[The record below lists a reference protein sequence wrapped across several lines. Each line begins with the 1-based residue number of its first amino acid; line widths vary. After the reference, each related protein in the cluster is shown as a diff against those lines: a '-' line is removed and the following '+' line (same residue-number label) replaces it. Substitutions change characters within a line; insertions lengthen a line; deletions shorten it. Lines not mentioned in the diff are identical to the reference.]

1 MFCTACGQKLPDG
14 AKFCTKCGAPV
25 AKIEPRVAP
34 DAAPARDA
42 GAQEAA
48 LSQET
53 EPVQK
58 VAPAQEAVPA
68 QAAPDASQQAADE
81 AKKAAQPEAAG
92 EETPA
97 AVPADAPVE
106 AMETRVMPGA
116 ADATTV
122 MAPDAAEVTSAPAED
137 DEPAV
142 APSDTDATT
151 VVASDTGETRVMPE
165 GSDETTV
172 MPGNAETTVLPAA
185 DAAVTAEAERAEA
198 AADAAA
204 AEQAL
209 WSAPDAA
216 ADAGTGATT
225 VLQPGHMADAPVGEV
240 SAQDAQPPRKKRP
253 VALIATIVLIVV
265 AAGAFF
271 AIFVLPR
278 MMGKDVPTASYGQS
292 DPLQCSVVTR
302 VRPRDAS
309 GEDLTSYVVRLMRR
323 ASDDASKSGTASDA
337 FNEVVAEIRV
347 TGNNGFTMD
356 NFGDIPD
363 GDYMLVIA
371 PDGSGGGSKGS
382 SSRRLEGNG
391 SGSGSS
397 DASDEQRI
405 PIHYEEDNPKAEEE
419 VVVEPPAPETDSA
432 QEPAEENG
440 LTDEQIAAALYYY
453 TCQDLIEEYGAPATA
468 DRNSGGEVAASGLAL
483 ADLIDFDGDGTDELL
498 TVVCTKDPATTTSFY
513 GDDTYQVAVWRYADG
528 AVEQVY
534 EGDVSHSNGGYYY
547 VNLYEREADAA
558 DDPAQTVIEVYSY
571 PAPTEPETEVT
582 RSEYYGLGDDGF
594 EAVAS
599 CQIESS
605 YVDHDTTTTVAIDGA
620 EASEDDWKDFVSS
633 LEQVANYEFNLPASD
648 VEAQSESDAE
658 PATKIDTVLPDAL
671 SERTQD
677 TIDALEEAAGFEALE
692 AYAPDEE
699 ETDDADTEADA
710 SYAVTSNE
718 ADVTF
723 MTSQGNGDDWEE
735 SRTWTYPEFV
745 LSPDCTTDEALD
757 KLNASFKESFEADLA
772 ATQGWS
778 FDSGETQ
785 IWVHRDDVTYLQGSV
800 ACVRSSREL
809 FNGGAHG
816 SEAMS
821 GAFYDLSTGEEIS
834 IEEALGVPWDELQ
847 GEAVDAIS
855 AYIEANPNT
864 YGANADSIEG
874 MAADATRYFATP
886 DGIAIAI
893 MPYEIAPYSEGMQL
907 VYVHA
912 FNDPSIVGTSAANV
926 AVYGSSTQ

>member
-185 DAAVTAEAERAEA
+185 DAAVPAEAERAEA

-382 SSRRLEGNG
+382 SSGDG

-677 TIDALEEAAGFEALE
+677 TIDALEEAAGSEALE

>member
-265 AAGAFF
+265 AAAAFF

-371 PDGSGGGSKGS
+371 PDGSGSGSKGS
-382 SSRRLEGNG
+382 SSNGGSKG
-391 SGSGSS
+391 SGSGGGSS

-419 VVVEPPAPETDSA
+419 VVVEPPAPETDST
-432 QEPAEENG
+432 QEPAEEDG

-453 TCQDLIEEYGAPATA
+453 TCQDLIDEYGAPATA

-498 TVVCTKDPATTTSFY
+498 TVVCTKDPATTTTFY

-534 EGDVSHSNGGYYY
+534 GGGVQYSNGGYYAL
-547 VNLYEREADAA
+547 NLYEHVPEDA
-558 DDPAQTVIEVYSY
+558 DDPHVIAINDMGYDD
-571 PAPTEPETEVT
+571 PTEPETEVT
-582 RSEYYGLGDDGF
+582 HNIYYGLGEDGF
-594 EAVAS
+594 EALAT
-599 CQIESS
+599 C
-605 YVDHDTTTTVAIDGA
+605 TTVFSYTEGESETTYTIDGA
-620 EASEDDWKDFVSS
+620 EGTEDDWIKVASSFTPVSS
-633 LEQVANYEFNLPASD
+633 YEFNIP
-648 VEAQSESDAE
+648 VSDADEQYDPGYDLVE
-658 PATKIDTVLPDAL
+658 PEAL
-671 SERTQD
+671 NERTES
-677 TIDALEEAAGFEALE
+677 TIDGLEETAGEAALE
-692 AYAPDEE
+692 AYAPDEDDADD
-699 ETDDADTEADA
+699 TDDAPEA
-710 SYAVTSNE
+710 SYAYENVEE
-718 ADVTF
+718 AVTF
-723 MTSQGNGDDWEE
+723 TTSQGDGMDWEE
-735 SRTWTYPEFV
+735 NQTWVYPCITLEDGSTNDV
-745 LSPDCTTDEALD
+745 LDAL
-757 KLNASFKESFEADLA
+757 NEQFRRSFEDDLA
-772 ATQGWS
+772 ATQAWT
-778 FDSGETQ
+778 FDSG
-785 IWVHRDDVTYLQGSV
+785 DVQTFLHSDRVAYLDGKYV
-800 ACVRSSREL
+800 CVRSARSL
-809 FNGGAHG
+809 FAGGAHPDTTG
-816 SEAMS
+816 WA
-821 GAFYDLSTGEEIS
+821 AFYDLSTGEEVS

-847 GEAVDAIS
+847 TEAVDAIS
-855 AYIEANPNT
+855 AYIDANPNT
-864 YGANADSIEG
+864 YGANEDSIEG
-874 MAADATRYFATP
+874 MAADATRYYATK
-886 DGIAIAI
+886 DGIVII
-893 MPYEIAPYSEGMQL
+893 VQPYEIAPYSEGTQCI
-907 VYVHA
+907 YVHA
-912 FNDPSIVGTSAANV
+912 FNDPALVGTSASDA
-926 AVYGSSTQ
+926 S

>member
-25 AKIEPRVAP
+25 VKIEPRVAP
-34 DAAPARDA
+34 DAAPAPDA
-42 GAQEAA
+42 GGQEAA
-48 LSQET
+48 PVQEVVPAQET
-53 EPVQK
+53 APVQE
-58 VAPAQEAVPA
+58 VVPAQETAPAQAV
-68 QAAPDASQQAADE
+68 PDASQQAADE
-81 AKKAAQPEAAG
+81 ATEAAQPDAAE

-97 AVPADAPVE
+97 AAPVDAPVE

-122 MAPDAAEVTSAPAED
+122 IAPDAAEATPAPAEAD
-137 DEPAV
+137 GPAA
-142 APSDTDATT
+142 APSDADATT
-151 VVASDTGETRVMPE
+151 VVASDAGETRVMPE

-172 MPGNAETTVLPAA
+172 MPESAETTVLPAA
-185 DAAVTAEAERAEA
+185 DAAANAEAERAEA

-209 WSAPDAA
+209 WSAPDAG

-225 VLQPGHMADAPVGEV
+225 VLQPGHMADAPAGEAP
-240 SAQDAQPPRKKRP
+240 AQDAQSPRKKRP
-253 VALIATIVLIVV
+253 VALIATVALLMV
-265 AAGAFF
+265 AAAAFF

-309 GEDLTSYVVRLMRR
+309 GEELTSYVVRLMRR
-323 ASDDASKSGTASDA
+323 ASDDASKNGTASDA

-363 GDYMLVIA
+363 GDYMLVIE
-371 PDGSGGGSKGS
+371 PDGSGSGSKGS
-382 SSRRLEGNG
+382 SSNGGSKGNG
-391 SGSGSS
+391 SGGGSS

-405 PIHYEEDNPKAEEE
+405 PIHYEEDNLKAEEE
-419 VVVEPPAPETDSA
+419 VVVEPPAPETDST
-432 QEPAEENG
+432 QEPAEEDG

-453 TCQDLIEEYGAPATA
+453 TCQDLIDEYGAPATA
-468 DRNSGGEVAASGLAL
+468 DRYEGSETATSGLAL
-483 ADLIDFDGDGTDELL
+483 AELIDFDDDGTDELL

-534 EGDVSHSNGGYYY
+534 EGDASHSNGGYYY

-605 YVDHDTTTTVAIDGA
+605 YVDHDTTTTVTIDGA

-671 SERTQD
+671 NERTQD
-677 TIDALEEAAGFEALE
+677 TIDALEEAAGSEALE
-692 AYAPDEE
+692 AYAPDEDD
-699 ETDDADTEADA
+699 TDDADDSSEA
-710 SYAVTSNE
+710 SYAYENVEE
-718 ADVTF
+718 AVTF
-723 MTSQGNGDDWEE
+723 TTSQGDGMDWEE
-735 SRTWTYPEFV
+735 NQTWVYPRITLEDGSTNDV
-745 LSPDCTTDEALD
+745 LDAL
-757 KLNASFKESFEADLA
+757 NEQFRRSFEDDLA
-772 ATQGWS
+772 ATQAWT
-778 FDSGETQ
+778 FDSGDVQTFL
-785 IWVHRDDVTYLQGSV
+785 HSDRVTYLDGKYV
-800 ACVRSSREL
+800 CIRSARSL
-809 FNGGAHG
+809 FAGGAHPDTTG
-816 SEAMS
+816 WA
-821 GAFYDLSTGEEIS
+821 AFYDLSTGEEVS
-834 IEEALGVPWDELQ
+834 IEEALGVPWSDLQ
-847 GEAVDAIS
+847 AEAVDAIS
-855 AYIEANPNT
+855 AYIDANPDT
-864 YGANADSIEG
+864 YGANEDSIEG
-874 MAADATRYFATP
+874 MAADATRYYATK
-886 DGIAIAI
+886 DGIVII
-893 MPYEIAPYSEGMQL
+893 VQPYEIAPYSEGTQCI
-907 VYVHA
+907 YVHA
-912 FNDPSIVGTSAANV
+912 FNDPALVGTSASDA
-926 AVYGSSTQ
+926 S

>member
-265 AAGAFF
+265 AAAAFF

-323 ASDDASKSGTASDA
+323 ASDDASKNSTASDA

-371 PDGSGGGSKGS
+371 PDGSGSGSKGS
-382 SSRRLEGNG
+382 GSNGGSKGNG

-419 VVVEPPAPETDSA
+419 VVVEPPAPETDST
-432 QEPAEENG
+432 QEPAEEDG

-453 TCQDLIEEYGAPATA
+453 TCQDLIDEYGAPATA

-534 EGDVSHSNGGYYY
+534 EGDASHSNGGYYY

-582 RSEYYGLGDDGF
+582 RSEYYGLDDDGF

-605 YVDHDTTTTVAIDGA
+605 YVDHDTTTTVTIDGS

-633 LEQVANYEFNLPASD
+633 LEQVANYEFNLPASN
-648 VEAQSESDAE
+648 VEAQSESDAD

-671 SERTQD
+671 GERTQD
-677 TIDALEEAAGFEALE
+677 TIDALEAAAGSEALE

-699 ETDDADTEADA
+699 EADDAEADA

-723 MTSQGNGDDWEE
+723 MTSQGNGAEWEE
-735 SRTWTYPEFV
+735 SRTWPDPEVV

-772 ATQGWS
+772 ATQAWS

-847 GEAVDAIS
+847 GEAVDAIN

-926 AVYGSSTQ
+926 VVYGSSTQ

>member
-34 DAAPARDA
+34 DAAPAPDA

-48 LSQET
+48 
-53 EPVQK
+53 PVQE
-58 VAPAQEAVPA
+58 VAPAQEAA
-68 QAAPDASQQAADE
+68 QPDAAEQ
-81 AKKAAQPEAAG
+81 KA
-92 EETPA
+92 PA
-97 AVPADAPVE
+97 AVPPEAHVE

-116 ADATTV
+116 SDATTV
-122 MAPDAAEVTSAPAED
+122 MAPDAVKTTAAPADAAEATPAPVD
-137 DEPAV
+137 ADEPAA

-151 VVASDTGETRVMPE
+151 VVTSDAGETRVIPE
-165 GSDETTV
+165 ASDETTV
-172 MPGNAETTVLPAA
+172 MPENAETTVLPAA
-185 DAAVTAEAERAEA
+185 EAAANADAERAEA

-209 WSAPDAA
+209 WSAPDA
-216 ADAGTGATT
+216 DAGTGATT
-225 VLQPGHMADAPVGEV
+225 VLQPGHMSDAPAGE
-240 SAQDAQPPRKKRP
+240 APALDAQPPRKKRP
-253 VALIATIVLIVV
+253 VALIATIALIVV

-347 TGNNGFTMD
+347 TGNNCFTMD

-382 SSRRLEGNG
+382 SSSDG

-419 VVVEPPAPETDSA
+419 VVVEPPAPETDST

-440 LTDEQIAAALYYY
+440 LNDEQIAAALYYY

-498 TVVCTKDPATTTSFY
+498 TVVCTKDPATTTTFY

-534 EGDVSHSNGGYYY
+534 EGDASHSNGGYYY

-599 CQIESS
+599 CQVESS
-605 YVDHDTTTTVAIDGA
+605 YVDHDTTTTVTIDGA

-677 TIDALEEAAGFEALE
+677 TIDALEEAAGSEALE

-855 AYIEANPNT
+855 AYIEANPNA
-864 YGANADSIEG
+864 YGANEDSIEG

>member
-265 AAGAFF
+265 AAAAFF

-323 ASDDASKSGTASDA
+323 ASDDASKNSTASDA

-371 PDGSGGGSKGS
+371 PDGSGSGSKGS
-382 SSRRLEGNG
+382 GSNGGSKGNG

-419 VVVEPPAPETDSA
+419 VVVEPPAPETDST
-432 QEPAEENG
+432 QEPAEEDG

-453 TCQDLIEEYGAPATA
+453 TCQDLIDEYGAPATA

-534 EGDVSHSNGGYYY
+534 EGDASHSNGGYYY

-582 RSEYYGLGDDGF
+582 RSEYYGLDDDGF

-605 YVDHDTTTTVAIDGA
+605 YVDHDTTTTVTIDGS

-633 LEQVANYEFNLPASD
+633 LEQVANYEFNLPASN
-648 VEAQSESDAE
+648 VEAQSESDAD

-671 SERTQD
+671 GERTQD
-677 TIDALEEAAGFEALE
+677 TIDALEAAAGSEALE

-699 ETDDADTEADA
+699 EADDAEADA

-757 KLNASFKESFEADLA
+757 KLNVSFKESFEADLA
-772 ATQGWS
+772 ATQAWS

-847 GEAVDAIS
+847 GEAVDAIN

-926 AVYGSSTQ
+926 VVYGSSTQ

>member
-34 DAAPARDA
+34 DAAPAPDA

-48 LSQET
+48 
-53 EPVQK
+53 PVQE
-58 VAPAQEAVPA
+58 VAPAQEAA
-68 QAAPDASQQAADE
+68 QPDAAEQ
-81 AKKAAQPEAAG
+81 KA
-92 EETPA
+92 PA
-97 AVPADAPVE
+97 AVPPEAHVE

-116 ADATTV
+116 SDATTV
-122 MAPDAAEVTSAPAED
+122 MAPDAVKTTAAPADAAEATPAPVD
-137 DEPAV
+137 ADEPAA

-151 VVASDTGETRVMPE
+151 VVTSDAGETRVIPE
-165 GSDETTV
+165 ASDETTV
-172 MPGNAETTVLPAA
+172 MPENAETTVLPAA
-185 DAAVTAEAERAEA
+185 EAAANADAERAEA

-209 WSAPDAA
+209 WSAPDA
-216 ADAGTGATT
+216 DAGTGATT
-225 VLQPGHMADAPVGEV
+225 VLQPGHMSDAPAGE
-240 SAQDAQPPRKKRP
+240 APALDAQPPRKKRP
-253 VALIATIVLIVV
+253 VALIATIALIVV

-382 SSRRLEGNG
+382 SSSDG

-419 VVVEPPAPETDSA
+419 VVVEPPAPETDST

-498 TVVCTKDPATTTSFY
+498 TVVCTKDPATTTTFY

-534 EGDVSHSNGGYYY
+534 EGDASHSNGGYYY

-599 CQIESS
+599 CQVESS
-605 YVDHDTTTTVAIDGA
+605 YVDHDTTTTVTIDGA

-677 TIDALEEAAGFEALE
+677 TIDALEEAAGSEALE

-699 ETDDADTEADA
+699 EADDADTEADA

-864 YGANADSIEG
+864 YGANEDSIEG

>member
-34 DAAPARDA
+34 DAASAPDA
-42 GAQEAA
+42 GGQEAA
-48 LSQET
+48 
-53 EPVQK
+53 
-58 VAPAQEAVPA
+58 PA
-68 QAAPDASQQAADE
+68 QAVPDAPQQAADE
-81 AKKAAQPEAAG
+81 AEAAQPDAA
-92 EETPA
+92 EQKAPA
-97 AVPADAPVE
+97 AVPPEAHVE

-122 MAPDAAEVTSAPAED
+122 MAPDAAKTTAAPAEAAEATSAPAD
-137 DEPAV
+137 ADEPAA

-151 VVASDTGETRVMPE
+151 VVTSGADETTVIPE

-172 MPGNAETTVLPAA
+172 MPENAETTVLPAA
-185 DAAVTAEAERAEA
+185 EAAANADAERAEA

-209 WSAPDAA
+209 WSAPDA
-216 ADAGTGATT
+216 DAGTGATT
-225 VLQPGHMADAPVGEV
+225 VLQPGHMSDAPAGEAP
-240 SAQDAQPPRKKRP
+240 SQDAQPPRKKRP

-382 SSRRLEGNG
+382 SSGDG

-547 VNLYEREADAA
+547 VNLYGREADAA

-677 TIDALEEAAGFEALE
+677 TIDALEEAAGSEALE

-757 KLNASFKESFEADLA
+757 KLNASFKESFEADLV

>member
-265 AAGAFF
+265 AAAAFF

-323 ASDDASKSGTASDA
+323 ASDDASKNSTASDA

-371 PDGSGGGSKGS
+371 PDGSGSGSKGS
-382 SSRRLEGNG
+382 GSNGGSKGNG

-419 VVVEPPAPETDSA
+419 VVVEPPAPETDST
-432 QEPAEENG
+432 QEPAEEDG

-453 TCQDLIEEYGAPATA
+453 TCQDLIDEYGAPATA

-534 EGDVSHSNGGYYY
+534 EGDASHSNGGYYY

-605 YVDHDTTTTVAIDGA
+605 YVDHDTTTTVTIDGS

-633 LEQVANYEFNLPASD
+633 LEQVANYEFNLPASN
-648 VEAQSESDAE
+648 VEAQSESDAD

-671 SERTQD
+671 GERTQD
-677 TIDALEEAAGFEALE
+677 TIDALEAAAGSEALE
-692 AYAPDEE
+692 AYAPDE
-699 ETDDADTEADA
+699 DDADDADDASEA
-710 SYAVTSNE
+710 SYAYENVEE
-718 ADVTF
+718 AVTF
-723 MTSQGNGDDWEE
+723 TTSQGDGMDWEE
-735 SRTWTYPEFV
+735 NQTWVYPRITLEDGSTNDV
-745 LSPDCTTDEALD
+745 LDAL
-757 KLNASFKESFEADLA
+757 NEQFRRSFEDDLA
-772 ATQGWS
+772 ATQAWT
-778 FDSGETQ
+778 FDSGDVQTFL
-785 IWVHRDDVTYLQGSV
+785 HSDRVTYLDGKYV
-800 ACVRSSREL
+800 CIRSARSL
-809 FNGGAHG
+809 FAGGAHPDTTG
-816 SEAMS
+816 WA
-821 GAFYDLSTGEEIS
+821 AFYDLSTGEEVS
-834 IEEALGVPWDELQ
+834 IEEALGVPWSDLQ
-847 GEAVDAIS
+847 AEAVDAIS
-855 AYIEANPNT
+855 AYIDANPDT
-864 YGANADSIEG
+864 YGANEDSIEG
-874 MAADATRYFATP
+874 MAADATRYYATK
-886 DGIAIAI
+886 DGIVII
-893 MPYEIAPYSEGMQL
+893 VQPYEIAPYSEGTQCI
-907 VYVHA
+907 YVHA
-912 FNDPSIVGTSAANV
+912 FNDPALVGTSASDA
-926 AVYGSSTQ
+926 S

>member
-382 SSRRLEGNG
+382 SSGDG

-677 TIDALEEAAGFEALE
+677 TIDALEEAAGSEALE

>member
-25 AKIEPRVAP
+25 VKIEPRVAP
-34 DAAPARDA
+34 DAAPAPDA
-42 GAQEAA
+42 GGQEAA
-48 LSQET
+48 PVQEVVPAQET
-53 EPVQK
+53 APVQE
-58 VAPAQEAVPA
+58 VVPAQETAPAQAV
-68 QAAPDASQQAADE
+68 PDASQQAADE
-81 AKKAAQPEAAG
+81 ATEAAQPDAAE

-97 AVPADAPVE
+97 AAPVDAPVE

-122 MAPDAAEVTSAPAED
+122 IAPDAAEATPAPAEAD
-137 DEPAV
+137 GPAA
-142 APSDTDATT
+142 APSDADATT
-151 VVASDTGETRVMPE
+151 VVASDAGETRVMPE

-172 MPGNAETTVLPAA
+172 MPESAETTVLPAA
-185 DAAVTAEAERAEA
+185 DAAANAEAERAEA

-209 WSAPDAA
+209 WSAPDAG

-225 VLQPGHMADAPVGEV
+225 VLQPGHMADAPAGEAP
-240 SAQDAQPPRKKRP
+240 AQDAQSPRKKRP
-253 VALIATIVLIVV
+253 VALIATVALLMV
-265 AAGAFF
+265 AAAAFF

-278 MMGKDVPTASYGQS
+278 MMGKDVPTASYGQA

-309 GEDLTSYVVRLMRR
+309 GEELTSYVVRLMRR
-323 ASDDASKSGTASDA
+323 ASDDASKNGTASDA

-371 PDGSGGGSKGS
+371 PDGSGSGSKGS
-382 SSRRLEGNG
+382 SSNGGSKGNG
-391 SGSGSS
+391 SGGGSS

-432 QEPAEENG
+432 QEPAEEDG

-453 TCQDLIEEYGAPATA
+453 TCQDLIDEYGAPATA

-513 GDDTYQVAVWRYADG
+513 GDDTYQIAVWRYADG

-534 EGDVSHSNGGYYY
+534 EGDASHSNGGYYY
-547 VNLYEREADAA
+547 VNLYEREADAT
-558 DDPAQTVIEVYSY
+558 DDPAQTVIEVFSY

-671 SERTQD
+671 GERTQD
-677 TIDALEEAAGFEALE
+677 TIDALEETAGSEALE
-692 AYAPDEE
+692 AYAPDE
-699 ETDDADTEADA
+699 DDADDADDASEA
-710 SYAVTSNE
+710 SYAYENVEE
-718 ADVTF
+718 AVTF
-723 MTSQGNGDDWEE
+723 TTSQGDGMDWEE
-735 SRTWTYPEFV
+735 NQTWVYPRITLEDGSTNDV
-745 LSPDCTTDEALD
+745 LDAL
-757 KLNASFKESFEADLA
+757 NEQFRRSFEDDLA
-772 ATQGWS
+772 ATQAWT
-778 FDSGETQ
+778 FDSGDVQTFL
-785 IWVHRDDVTYLQGSV
+785 HSDRVTYLDGKYV
-800 ACVRSSREL
+800 CIRSARSL
-809 FNGGAHG
+809 FAGGAHPDTTG
-816 SEAMS
+816 WA
-821 GAFYDLSTGEEIS
+821 AFYDLSTGEEVS
-834 IEEALGVPWDELQ
+834 IEEALGVPWSDLQ
-847 GEAVDAIS
+847 AEAVDAIS
-855 AYIEANPNT
+855 AYIDANPNT
-864 YGANADSIEG
+864 YGANEDSIEG
-874 MAADATRYFATP
+874 MAADATRYYATK
-886 DGIAIAI
+886 DGIVII
-893 MPYEIAPYSEGMQL
+893 VQPYEIAPYSEGTQCI
-907 VYVHA
+907 YVHA
-912 FNDPSIVGTSAANV
+912 FNDPALAGTSASDA
-926 AVYGSSTQ
+926 S